1 MKNEFYFSLWR
12 RRAAIG
18 FLGAA
23 LMVGAMGCGANNS
36 GGVQVAMRD
45 YQFAPQTYQARV
57 GEKVRLVVKNDD
69 AAAHTFT
76 ISELG
81 VNQNIPARQQ
91 AVIEFQPSAAGVY
104 QYVCLPH
111 PNMRGTLVVK
121 P

>member
-1 MKNEFYFSLWR
+1 MKAKSFLSLDSR
-12 RRAAIG
+12 RVLG
-18 FLGAA
+18 MLLGAA
-23 LMVGAMGCGANNS
+23 LMVGAMGCGANAS
-36 GGVQVAMRD
+36 GGAQVAMRD

-81 VNQNIPARQQ
+81 VNQNIPGRQQ

-111 PNMRGTLVVK
+111 PNMRGTLEVK